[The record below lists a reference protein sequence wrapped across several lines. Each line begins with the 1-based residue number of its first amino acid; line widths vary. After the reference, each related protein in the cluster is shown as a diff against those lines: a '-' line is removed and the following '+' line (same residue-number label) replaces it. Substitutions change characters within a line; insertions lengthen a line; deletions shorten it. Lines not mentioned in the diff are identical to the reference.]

1 MTIRNTSGSFLLAT
15 AFMATI
21 VTASNILVQYPINGW
36 LTWGAFS
43 YPVTFLVTD
52 LINRK
57 VGVKGARRVVY
68 VGFATAVMASLLL
81 ATPRI
86 AAASGSAFLV
96 GQLLDVTV
104 FNHLRHFSW
113 WKAPVISSTL
123 ASILDTVLFFSIAF
137 AGTNVPWVN
146 LAVGDFGIKMLMALT
161 LLVPFR
167 AMMNI
172 IRPQPEL
179 V

>member
-1 MTIRNTSGSFLLAT
+1 MIMRKYNSSFLIAT
-15 AFMATI
+15 LFMAAI
-21 VTASNILVQYPINGW
+21 VTASNILVQFPINNW

-43 YPVTFLVTD
+43 YPVTFLITD

-57 VGVKGARRVVY
+57 VGVEGARRVVY
-68 VGFATAVMASLLL
+68 VGFATAVVASLLL
-81 ATPRI
+81 ATPRS
-86 AAASGSAFLV
+86 ALASGTAFLV

-104 FNHLRHFSW
+104 FNRLRRFSW

-123 ASILDTVLFFSIAF
+123 ASILDTALFFSIAF
-137 AGTNVPWVN
+137 AGTSVPWMN
-146 LAVGDFGIKMLMALT
+146 LAAGDFGIKMLMAMT

-179 V
+179 A

>member
-1 MTIRNTSGSFLLAT
+1 MILRNLSSSFFIAT
-15 AFMATI
+15 AIMAAI
-21 VTASNILVQYPINGW
+21 VTASNVLVQYPINDW

-57 VGVKGARRVVY
+57 VGVQGARRVVY
-68 VGFATAVMASLLL
+68 VGFATAVVASLLL

-86 AAASGSAFLV
+86 AMASGAAFLV

-104 FNHLRHFSW
+104 FNRLRRFSW
-113 WKAPVISSTL
+113 WKAPIISSTL
-123 ASILDTVLFFSIAF
+123 ASIVDTVLFFSIAF
-137 AGTNVPWVN
+137 AGTTVPWMN

-161 LLVPFR
+161 LLIPFR

-179 V
+179 T